1 MTGNAQAKDQHRVA
15 TRTTSR
21 KTQRASA
28 PRQEDT
34 QPAALEPIDE
44 KIIAALRQSGR
55 IANRDLARL
64 IDVNEATVRARL
76 RKLEA
81 NNAVRVV
88 AMRDLTA
95 MGFNAIAAVG
105 VQVKG
110 RSANDVGEELA
121 KLENVITVNVTIG
134 MYDLE
139 IQVVAGD
146 IGELDRLLT
155 DVIAHVEGVE
165 RLFPG
170 LSMKILKYNPEW
182 APL

>member
-1 MTGNAQAKDQHRVA
+1 MATKKPTTKKKTAGEETASVRQA
-15 TRTTSR
+15 
-21 KTQRASA
+21 
-28 PRQEDT
+28 PPPP
-34 QPAALEPIDE
+34 PAVLEPIDE

-64 IDVNEATVRARL
+64 IDVNEATVRTRL
-76 RKLEA
+76 RKLEST
-81 NNAVRVV
+81 NAVRVV

-110 RSANDVGEELA
+110 RSAADVGAELA
-121 KLENVITVNVTIG
+121 KIDNVITVNVTIG

-139 IQVVAGD
+139 AQVVAD
-146 IGELDRLLT
+146 NIEELDRLLT
-155 DVIAHVEGVE
+155 DVIAHIEGVE

>member
-1 MTGNAQAKDQHRVA
+1 MASDKQSRATPARRRKPSADRQAQDMVKLP
-15 TRTTSR
+15 
-21 KTQRASA
+21 ASA
-28 PRQEDT
+28 D
-34 QPAALEPIDE
+34 AIDE
-44 KIIAALRQSGR
+44 KIIAVLRQNGR

-64 IDVNEATVRARL
+64 VNVNEATVRTRL

-81 NNAVRVV
+81 ANAMRVV
-88 AMRDLTA
+88 AMRDISA

-110 RSANDVGEELA
+110 RPAADVGADLA
-121 KLENVITVNVTIG
+121 ALDSVITVNVTIG
-134 MYDLE
+134 TYDLE
-139 IQVVAGD
+139 MQVVATD
-146 IGELDRLLT
+146 TAELDRILT
-155 DVIAHVEGVE
+155 DVIARIDGVE

>member
-1 MTGNAQAKDQHRVA
+1 MASDKQSMA
-15 TRTTSR
+15 TPARRR
-21 KTQRASA
+21 KPPEDRQTEDMVKLPASTDA
-28 PRQEDT
+28 
-34 QPAALEPIDE
+34 IDE
-44 KIIAALRQSGR
+44 KIIAVLRQNGR

-64 IDVNEATVRARL
+64 VNVNEATVRTRL

-81 NNAVRVV
+81 ANAMRVV
-88 AMRDLTA
+88 AMRDISA

-110 RSANDVGEELA
+110 RPAAEVGADLA
-121 KLENVITVNVTIG
+121 ALDCVITVNVTIG
-134 MYDLE
+134 TYDLE
-139 IQVVAGD
+139 TQVVATD
-146 IGELDRLLT
+146 TAELDRILT
-155 DVIAHVEGVE
+155 DVIARIDGVE

>member
-1 MTGNAQAKDQHRVA
+1 MTIKA
-15 TRTTSR
+15 TRKAKERAAPSASR
-21 KTQRASA
+21 QDQ
-28 PRQEDT
+28 P
-34 QPAALEPIDE
+34 PAALEPVDE

-55 IANRDLARL
+55 IANRDLARM
-64 IDVNEATVRARL
+64 IEVNEATVRTRL

-81 NNAVRVV
+81 SNAVRVV
-88 AMRDLTA
+88 AMRDLSA

-110 RSANDVGEELA
+110 RSASEVGADLA
-121 KLENVITVNVTIG
+121 KLDHVITVNVTIG

-139 IQVVAGD
+139 VQVVAAD
-146 IGELDRLLT
+146 IAELDRLLT
-155 DVIAHVEGVE
+155 DEIAHIDGVE

>member
-1 MTGNAQAKDQHRVA
+1 VAAKKPKKTKDDEAA
-15 TRTTSR
+15 T
-21 KTQRASA
+21 A
-28 PRQEDT
+28 RQSVPP
-34 QPAALEPIDE
+34 PAVLEPIDE

-64 IDVNEATVRARL
+64 IDVNEATVRTRL

-81 NNAVRVV
+81 TNAVRVV
-88 AMRDLTA
+88 AMRDISA
-95 MGFNAIAAVG
+95 MGFNAMAAVG

-110 RSANDVGEELA
+110 RSASEVGADLA

-134 MYDLE
+134 MYDIE
-139 IQVVAGD
+139 AQVVATD
-146 IGELDRLLT
+146 IKELDRLLT
-155 DVIAHVEGVE
+155 DVIAHIDGVE

>member
-1 MTGNAQAKDQHRVA
+1 MA
-15 TRTTSR
+15 T
-21 KTQRASA
+21 KKPKKINGEDASSARSPA
-28 PRQEDT
+28 P
-34 QPAALEPIDE
+34 PHAVLEPIDE

-64 IDVNEATVRARL
+64 IDVNEATVRTRL

-81 NNAVRVV
+81 TNAVRVV
-88 AMRDLTA
+88 AMRDITA

-110 RSANDVGEELA
+110 RSANDVGADLA
-121 KLENVITVNVTIG
+121 KIENVITVNVTIG

-139 IQVVAGD
+139 AQVVAND
-146 IGELDRLLT
+146 IEELDRLLT
-155 DVIAHVEGVE
+155 DVIAHIEGVE

>member
-1 MTGNAQAKDQHRVA
+1 MA
-15 TRTTSR
+15 TRRTK
-21 KTQRASA
+21 KTVEPAAAPQRVSA
-28 PRQEDT
+28 P
-34 QPAALEPIDE
+34 PADLEPIDE

-64 IDVNEATVRARL
+64 IDVNEATVRTRL

-81 NNAVRVV
+81 NNTVRVV

-110 RSANDVGEELA
+110 RSAAEVGAELA
-121 KLENVITVNVTIG
+121 QLENVITVNVTIG

-146 IGELDRLLT
+146 IEELDRLLT
-155 DVIAHVEGVE
+155 DSIAHVEGVE

>member
-1 MTGNAQAKDQHRVA
+1 MA
-15 TRTTSR
+15 TTKS
-21 KTQRASA
+21 KKIKGEEASSA
-28 PRQEDT
+28 R
-34 QPAALEPIDE
+34 QPAPPPAVLEPIDE

-64 IDVNEATVRARL
+64 IDVNEATVRTRL

-81 NNAVRVV
+81 TNAVRVV
-88 AMRDLTA
+88 AMRDITA

-110 RSANDVGEELA
+110 RSANDVGADLA
-121 KLENVITVNVTIG
+121 KIENVITVNVTIG

-139 IQVVAGD
+139 AQVVASD
-146 IGELDRLLT
+146 IEELDRLLT
-155 DVIAHVEGVE
+155 DVIAHIEGVE

>member
-1 MTGNAQAKDQHRVA
+1 MAI
-15 TRTTSR
+15 R
-21 KTQRASA
+21 KTAQTRKTKTAATARDSSA
-28 PRQEDT
+28 P
-34 QPAALEPIDE
+34 PALEAIDE
-44 KIIAALRQSGR
+44 KIVAALRQSGR
-55 IANRDLARL
+55 IPNRDLARL

-81 NNAVRVV
+81 SNAMRIV
-88 AMRDLTA
+88 AMRDLSA

-110 RSANDVGEELA
+110 RSAAQVGADLA
-121 KLENVITVNVTIG
+121 KLGQVITVNVTIG

-139 IQVVAGD
+139 IQVVAQD
-146 IGELDRLLT
+146 IEELDTLLT
-155 DVIAHVEGVE
+155 DVIARIPGVE

>member
-1 MTGNAQAKDQHRVA
+1 MAIK
-15 TRTTSR
+15 TSR
-21 KTQRASA
+21 TARERPA
-28 PRQEDT
+28 PSSTRET
-34 QPAALEPIDE
+34 APPAALEPIDD

-64 IDVNEATVRARL
+64 IEVNEATVRTRL

-81 NNAVRVV
+81 SNAVRVV
-88 AMRDLTA
+88 AMRDLSA

-110 RSANDVGEELA
+110 RSAGAVGADLA
-121 KLENVITVNVTIG
+121 KLDNVITVNVTIG

-139 IQVVAGD
+139 IQVVAAD
-146 IGELDRLLT
+146 IAELDRLLT
-155 DVIAHVEGVE
+155 EEIAHVGGVE

>member
-1 MTGNAQAKDQHRVA
+1 MKRKAKDEPAAAPKQAPVA
-15 TRTTSR
+15 
-21 KTQRASA
+21 A
-28 PRQEDT
+28 PAP
-34 QPAALEPIDE
+34 PAALEPIDE

-64 IDVNEATVRARL
+64 IDVNEATVRTRL

-81 NNAVRVV
+81 NSAVRVV

-95 MGFNAIAAVG
+95 MGFDAIAAVG

-110 RSANDVGEELA
+110 RSASEVGADLA
-121 KLENVITVNVTIG
+121 KLDNVITVNVTIG

-139 IQVVAGD
+139 AQVVAAD

-155 DVIAHVEGVE
+155 DVIAHIDGVE

-170 LSMKILKYNPEW
+170 LSMKILKYNHEW

>member
-1 MTGNAQAKDQHRVA
+1 MAA
-15 TRTTSR
+15 
-21 KTQRASA
+21 
-28 PRQEDT
+28 RQST
-34 QPAALEPIDE
+34 PLPTVLEPIDE

-64 IDVNEATVRARL
+64 IDVNEATVRTRL

-81 NNAVRVV
+81 TNAVRVV

-110 RSANDVGEELA
+110 RSANEVGADLA
-121 KLENVITVNVTIG
+121 KIENVITVNVTIG

-139 IQVVAGD
+139 AQVVATD
-146 IGELDRLLT
+146 IEELDRLLT
-155 DVIAHVEGVE
+155 DVIAHIEGVE

>member
-1 MTGNAQAKDQHRVA
+1 MAIK
-15 TRTTSR
+15 TSR
-21 KTQRASA
+21 TAKEQPALPPVREPA
-28 PRQEDT
+28 PI
-34 QPAALEPIDE
+34 AALEPIDD

-64 IDVNEATVRARL
+64 IDVNEATVRTRL

-81 NNAVRVV
+81 SNAVRVV
-88 AMRDLTA
+88 AMRDLSA

-110 RSANDVGEELA
+110 RSASAVGADLA
-121 KLENVITVNVTIG
+121 KLDHVITVNVTIG

-139 IQVVAGD
+139 IQVVAAD
-146 IGELDRLLT
+146 IAELDRLLT
-155 DVIAHVEGVE
+155 DEIAHIGGVE

-182 APL
+182 VPL

>member
-1 MTGNAQAKDQHRVA
+1 M
-15 TRTTSR
+15 
-21 KTQRASA
+21 
-28 PRQEDT
+28 
-34 QPAALEPIDE
+34 LEPIDE

-64 IDVNEATVRARL
+64 IDVNEATVRTRL

-81 NNAVRVV
+81 TNAVRVV
-88 AMRDLTA
+88 AMRDISA
-95 MGFNAIAAVG
+95 MGFNAMAAVG

-110 RSANDVGEELA
+110 RSASEVGADLA

-134 MYDLE
+134 MYDIE
-139 IQVVAGD
+139 AQVVATD
-146 IGELDRLLT
+146 IEELDRLLT
-155 DVIAHVEGVE
+155 DVIAHIDGVE

>member
-1 MTGNAQAKDQHRVA
+1 MA
-15 TRTTSR
+15 TKKPTTKK
-21 KTQRASA
+21 KTAGDETASA
-28 PRQEDT
+28 RQASPP
-34 QPAALEPIDE
+34 PAVLEPIDE

-64 IDVNEATVRARL
+64 IDVNEATVRTRL
-76 RKLEA
+76 RKLEST
-81 NNAVRVV
+81 NAVRVV

-110 RSANDVGEELA
+110 RSAADVGAELA
-121 KLENVITVNVTIG
+121 KIDNVITVNVTIG

-139 IQVVAGD
+139 AQVVAD
-146 IGELDRLLT
+146 NIEELDRLLT
-155 DVIAHVEGVE
+155 DVIAHIEGVE

>member
-1 MTGNAQAKDQHRVA
+1 MA
-15 TRTTSR
+15 TRKPK
-21 KTQRASA
+21 KTKEEEAATARQSA
-28 PRQEDT
+28 LPH
-34 QPAALEPIDE
+34 AVLEPIDD

-64 IDVNEATVRARL
+64 IDVNEATVRTRL

-81 NNAVRVV
+81 TNAVRVV

-95 MGFNAIAAVG
+95 MGFHAMAAVG

-110 RSANDVGEELA
+110 RSASEVGAEIA
-121 KLENVITVNVTIG
+121 QIQNVITVNVTIG

-139 IQVVAGD
+139 AQVVAND
-146 IGELDRLLT
+146 IEELDRLLT
-155 DVIAHVEGVE
+155 DVIAHIEGVE

>member
-1 MTGNAQAKDQHRVA
+1 MA
-15 TRTTSR
+15 TKTTR
-21 KTQRASA
+21 KTKERSSPA
-28 PRQEDT
+28 PARNSPP
-34 QPAALEPIDE
+34 PAALEPIDD

-55 IANRDLARL
+55 IANRDLARM
-64 IDVNEATVRARL
+64 IEVNEATVRTRL

-81 NNAVRVV
+81 SNAVRVV
-88 AMRDLTA
+88 AMRDLAA

-110 RSANDVGEELA
+110 RSASAVGADLA
-121 KLENVITVNVTIG
+121 KLDHVITVNVTIG

-139 IQVVAGD
+139 VQVVAAD
-146 IGELDRLLT
+146 IEELDQLLT
-155 DVIAHVEGVE
+155 EEIAHIPGVE